1 MFSTTRDGETH
12 AIRGIDTRDI
22 LLGYI
27 GASSA
32 LSTVLAIAIGTGAI

>member
-1 MFSTTRDGETH
+1 MFSPTTDDETH

-27 GASSA
+27 GAASA
-32 LSTVLAIAIGTGAI
+32 LATILAIAIGTGAI